1 MEFKFLRELGV
12 GFIRFLEYIG
22 GPVSLLFQTVLWVF
36 VPPFR
41 SKRTIQQM
49 GVIGWDS
56 LPIVSLIAFF
66 IGLVL
71 ALQSA
76 YQLQKLSADIYIP
89 SLVSLSITREIGPV
103 ITALVVAGRI
113 GAAIAAE
120 LGTMK
125 VTEQIDALETL
136 AVNPVH
142 YLVVPR
148 FLATTLTL
156 PLLTLYADMIGIF
169 GGYLFGVFKIGIGSK
184 IYWNMTYNPLVLK
197 DVTTGL
203 VKSLFFGMII
213 AIIGC
218 YEGFRVQG
226 GAEGVGRATT
236 LAVVISFVL
245 IIAADCLFTTIF
257 YFAF

>member
-1 MEFKFLRELGV
+1 MGLNWIKRLGIR
-12 GFIRFLEYIG
+12 FIQFLEYIG
-22 GPVSLLFQTVLWVF
+22 GPVTLLGQSVAWTFI
-36 VPPFR
+36 PPIR
-41 SKRTIQQM
+41 SKRIVDQM
-49 GVIGWDS
+49 GAIGWES
-56 LPIVSLIAFF
+56 LPIVSMIAFF

-71 ALQSA
+71 SLQSA

-103 ITALVVAGRI
+103 ITALVVAGRV
-113 GAAIAAE
+113 GAAMAAE

-125 VTEQIDALETL
+125 VTEQVDALETL
-136 AVNPVH
+136 AVNPVQ

-148 FLATTLTL
+148 FLAATLML
-156 PLLTLYADMIGIF
+156 PILTLYADMIGIF
-169 GGYLFGVFKIGIGSK
+169 GGYLFGVFKLGIGSK
-184 IYWNMTYNPLVLK
+184 VYWNMTYNPLVLK

-203 VKSLFFGMII
+203 IKSLFFGMII
-213 AIIGC
+213 AIISC
-218 YEGFRVQG
+218 YEGFRVHE

-236 LAVVISFVL
+236 QAVVISFIL

>member
-1 MEFKFLRELGV
+1 MEFKFLRELGIR
-12 GFIRFLEYIG
+12 FIRFLEYIG
-22 GPVSLLFQTVLWVF
+22 GPVSLLMQTVLWVF
-36 VPPFR
+36 VPPVR
-41 SKRTIQQM
+41 SKRIVYQM

-89 SLVSLSITREIGPV
+89 SLVSLSVTREIGPV

-113 GAAIAAE
+113 GASIAAE

-136 AVNPVH
+136 AVNPVQ

-148 FLATTLTL
+148 FLATAFVL
-156 PLLTLYADMIGIF
+156 PLLTLYADMIGIL
-169 GGYLFGVFKIGIGSK
+169 GGYLFGVYKLGIGSK
-184 IYWNMTYNPLVLK
+184 VYWNMTYNPLVLK

-203 VKSLFFGMII
+203 IKALFFGMII
-213 AIIGC
+213 AITGC
-218 YEGFRVQG
+218 YEGFRVHG

-236 LAVVISFVL
+236 LAVVVSFVL
-245 IIAADCLFTTIF
+245 IIAADCLFTTLF